1 MRYLFNI
8 GWICVLGLWLLST
21 SLHAQQPVTNADL
34 EKEVTRVAALIDK
47 HIVERWA
54 AEGISPAPEADDA
67 EFCRRVYLSIAGRI
81 PHVSE
86 ITDFLEETSSRK
98 RRHLVDVLLESN
110 GYVNNFTIVW
120 SNVLIPEADQNIQ
133 TRFLKA
139 DFEHWLSLKLVGKQ
153 TRYNE
158 MVTELLVASL
168 ADGIGNGSDAGSP
181 TAFYQAKEFKP
192 ENLAAATSRM
202 FLGVRLECAQCHEHP
217 FDGWSQKQFWS
228 QAAFFAQIRSPRQQ
242 TNLFSRI
249 SQSVDRAKIAIPD
262 SDTVVEAAF
271 LDGNQPTR
279 KQGQSV
285 REEFAE
291 WITAPENP
299 YFAKTAA
306 NRMWSHLFGIGI
318 VDPVD
323 DFSDIHPPSHPQ
335 LLDELARELIAH
347 DFDLKFLI
355 RAITATRVYQ
365 LSSRQTDP
373 SQADRQQFA
382 RMLPRPMSPE
392 QLINSLSYAI
402 GRPDY
407 ARAQNFNLARTTSS
421 DLFEVFGG
429 NSESPSERTATILQ
443 ALTMMNSQLIVQATD
458 KETSGTLAAV
468 LDIPWLN
475 TPERIETLY
484 LATVSRPPRAEEL
497 SRLVKYVESGGTKN
511 DQAQALGDLFWVLLN
526 STEFLLNH

>member
-1 MRYLFNI
+1 MKYPFNI
-8 GWICVLGLWLLST
+8 GGICVLGLLLLST
-21 SLHAQQPVTNADL
+21 PLHAQQPVTNAES
-34 EKEVTRVAALIDK
+34 EKEVTRVAALIDQ
-47 HIVERWA
+47 HIGDRWI
-54 AEGISPAPEADDA
+54 AEGITPAPEADDA

-86 ITDFLEETSSRK
+86 ITDFLEETSSTK
-98 RRHLVDVLLESN
+98 RRDLVDVLLESN

-133 TRFLKA
+133 ARFFKA
-139 DFEHWLSLKLVGKQ
+139 DFEYWLSLKLAGKQ

-158 MVTELLVASL
+158 IVTELLVTSL
-168 ADGIGNGSDAGSP
+168 ANGSRNGSDAGSP

-228 QAAFFAQIRSPRQQ
+228 QAAFFAQIQNPRQP

-249 SQSVDRAKIAIPD
+249 SQSVDRATIAIPD
-262 SDTVVEAAF
+262 TDTLVEATF
-271 LDGNQPTR
+271 LDGNQPIR
-279 KQGQSV
+279 RQGQSV
-285 REEFAE
+285 REEFAA

-306 NRMWSHLFGIGI
+306 NRIWSHLFGIGI

-335 LLDELARELIAH
+335 LLDELSRELIAH

-355 RAITATRVYQ
+355 RAITASRVYQ
-365 LSSRQTDP
+365 LSSRQTAP

-402 GRPDY
+402 GRPDLE
-407 ARAQNFNLARTTSS
+407 RVQNFNLARTTAGE
-421 DLFEVFGG
+421 LFEVFGG

-443 ALTMMNSQLIVQATD
+443 ALMMMNSQFIAQATD
-458 KETSGTLAAV
+458 QETSSTLAAV
-468 LDIPWLN
+468 LDIPWLS

-497 SRLVKYVESGGTKN
+497 SRLVKYVESGGPKN
-511 DQAQALGDLFWVLLN
+511 DQAQALGDVFWVLLN
-526 STEFLLNH
+526 SSEFLLNH